1 MSNYQNLPELFFSKA
16 KENLNNQHLLKI
28 NNSTNEIDSWTWSNT
43 YSSVNKIYQ
52 FINSQN
58 LKKDERILLVSE
70 NRPEWMAA
78 DIAIMSNQL
87 IAVPN
92 YITYTSR
99 DFEHILNDSKPK
111 GLIVSN
117 KDLLETVLIASK
129 KINFELQFIICFDQ
143 FENTSIP
150 NLTFYDDLIED
161 PSVKPDKYHSIQRK
175 DPASIIYTS
184 GTQGLPKGVI
194 LSHGGILSNCEGAY
208 ELLQTLKSPDLTF
221 LTWLPLSHSYE
232 HVVQFVT
239 LMMEAKVFYNKSIE
253 TLLPTIKVAKPH
265 IMTAVPRFYNNLFAK
280 MQINLKNQSQFKQ
293 NLFNSA
299 ISLGTKKL
307 HQQKLSLKEKILDF
321 LLDKLVRK
329 KVKNNFGGRLEA
341 FVSGGGPLD
350 SRVGEALNALGL
362 KTLQGYGLTETSPV
376 VSCNPLHKVKVETVG
391 PIFPGVEVKLAE
403 DGEILVKGENLMLGY
418 WNNQEATNKTIING
432 WLHTGDIGEFDKE
445 GYLKIT
451 DRKKD
456 IIVNAGGDN
465 ISPTRVEAKLDIEPE
480 IAQSMLYGDFKNYL
494 VAVIVPDKDFAL
506 NWAKENGKEQKFESI
521 VKDDDFNKLMKEVVN
536 RVNKNLSVIEQV
548 RKFILIDHEFTIE
561 NSMMTVSMKVRRFA
575 VKDKYQEDLEKLY

>member
-1 MSNYQNLPELFFSKA
+1 MDKYQNLPELFFSKA
-16 KENLNNQHLLKI
+16 QENFKNQHLLKI
-28 NNSTNEIDSWTWSNT
+28 NSTTNEIESWNWSDT
-43 YSSVNKIYQ
+43 LRSVNKIYH

-58 LKKDERILLVSE
+58 LHKEERVLLVSE
-70 NRPEWMAA
+70 NRPEWMTA

-117 KDLLETVLIASK
+117 KNLLDTVLIASK
-129 KINFELQFIICFDQ
+129 KINFELQFIICFDR
-143 FENTSIP
+143 FDNSNIP
-150 NLTFYDDLIED
+150 NLSFYDDLIED
-161 PSVKPDKYHSIQRK
+161 TSIKPNKYLSIQRK

-184 GTQGLPKGVI
+184 GTQGLPKGVV

-208 ELLQTLKSPDLTF
+208 ELLQTLKGPDLTF

-253 TLLPTIKVAKPH
+253 TLLPTIKIAKPH

-280 MQINLKNQSQFKQ
+280 MQINLKTQSQFKQ
-293 NLFNSA
+293 NLFNQA
-299 ISLGTKKL
+299 ILLGTKKL
-307 HQQKLSLKEKILDF
+307 YQQKLSITEKIFDF
-321 LLDKLVRK
+321 LMDKLVRK
-329 KVKNNFGGRLEA
+329 KVLNNFGGRLKA

-418 WNNQEATNKTIING
+418 WNNQEATNKTIIDG
-432 WLHTGDIGEFDKE
+432 WLHTGDIGEFDEE

-456 IIVNAGGDN
+456 IIVSLGGDN
-465 ISPTRVEAKLDIEPE
+465 IAPSKLENLLTLSSDIEQACVFGE
-480 IAQSMLYGDFKNYL
+480 QKNYIAAIIIL
-494 VAVIVPDKDFAL
+494 SADSKAT
-506 NWAKENGKEQKFESI
+506 KEQIDLYIEKMNT
-521 VKDDDFNKLMKEVVN
+521 D
-536 RVNKNLSVIEQV
+536 LSQPEKIK
-548 RKFILIDHEFTIE
+548 RYHIIDEPFTIE
-561 NSMMTVSMKVRRFA
+561 NNLMTPTMKVRRHE
-575 VKDKYQEDLEKLY
+575 VEKKYSEVINGMF

>member
-1 MSNYQNLPELFFSKA
+1 MDKYQNLPELFFSKA
-16 KENLNNQHLLKI
+16 QENFKNQHLLKI
-28 NNSTNEIDSWTWSNT
+28 NNSTNEIESWTWSDT
-43 YSSVNKIYQ
+43 LRSVNKIYQ

-58 LKKDERILLVSE
+58 LHKEERVLLVSE
-70 NRPEWMAA
+70 NRPEWMTA

-117 KDLLETVLIASK
+117 KNLLDTVLIASK
-129 KINFELQFIICFDQ
+129 KINFELQFIICFDR
-143 FENTSIP
+143 FDNTNIP
-150 NLTFYDDLIED
+150 NLNFYDDLIED
-161 PSVKPDKYHSIQRK
+161 SSIEPDKYLFIQRK
-175 DPASIIYTS
+175 DPACIIYTS
-184 GTQGLPKGVI
+184 GTQGLPKGVV

-208 ELLQTLKSPDLTF
+208 ELLQTLKEPDLTF

-280 MQINLKNQSQFKQ
+280 MQINLKNQPQFKQ
-293 NLFNSA
+293 NLFNQA
-299 ISLGTKKL
+299 ILLGTKKL
-307 HQQKLSLKEKILDF
+307 HQQKLSITEKIFDF

-329 KVKNNFGGRLEA
+329 KVLNNFGGRLKA

-418 WNNQEATNKTIING
+418 WNNQEATNKTIIDG
-432 WLHTGDIGEFDKE
+432 WLHTGDIGEFDEE

-456 IIVNAGGDN
+456 IIVSLGGDN
-465 ISPTRVEAKLDIEPE
+465 IAPSKLENLLTLSSDIEQACVFGE
-480 IAQSMLYGDFKNYL
+480 QKNYIAAIIIL
-494 VAVIVPDKDFAL
+494 SADSKAT
-506 NWAKENGKEQKFESI
+506 KEQIDLYIEKMNT
-521 VKDDDFNKLMKEVVN
+521 D
-536 RVNKNLSVIEQV
+536 LSQPEKIK
-548 RKFILIDHEFTIE
+548 RYHIIDEPFTIE
-561 NSMMTVSMKVRRFA
+561 NNLMTPTMKVRRHE
-575 VKDKYQEDLEKLY
+575 VEKKYSEVINGMF

>member
-1 MSNYQNLPELFFSKA
+1 MDKYQNLPELFFSKA
-16 KENLNNQHLLKI
+16 KENFKNQHLLKI
-28 NNSTNEIDSWTWSNT
+28 NNTTNEIESWTWSDT
-43 YSSVNKIYQ
+43 LRSVNKIYQ

-58 LKKDERILLVSE
+58 LHKEERVLLVSE
-70 NRPEWMAA
+70 NRPEWMTA

-117 KDLLETVLIASK
+117 KNLLDTVLIASK
-129 KINFELQFIICFDQ
+129 KINFELQFIICFDR
-143 FENTSIP
+143 FDNSNIP
-150 NLTFYDDLIED
+150 NLSFYDDLIED
-161 PSVKPDKYHSIQRK
+161 TSIKPNKYLSIQRK

-184 GTQGLPKGVI
+184 GTQGLPKGVV

-208 ELLQTLKSPDLTF
+208 ELLQTLKGPDLTF

-253 TLLPTIKVAKPH
+253 TLLPTIKIAKPH

-280 MQINLKNQSQFKQ
+280 MQINLKTQSQFKQ
-293 NLFNSA
+293 NLFNQA
-299 ISLGTKKL
+299 ILLGTKKL
-307 HQQKLSLKEKILDF
+307 HQQKLSITEKIFDF
-321 LLDKLVRK
+321 LMDKLVRK
-329 KVKNNFGGRLEA
+329 KVLNNFGGRLKA

-418 WNNQEATNKTIING
+418 WNNQEATNKTIIDG
-432 WLHTGDIGEFDKE
+432 WLHTGDIGEFDEE

-456 IIVNAGGDN
+456 IIVSLGGDN
-465 ISPTRVEAKLDIEPE
+465 IAPSKLENLLTLSSDIEQACVFGE
-480 IAQSMLYGDFKNYL
+480 QKNYIAAIIIL
-494 VAVIVPDKDFAL
+494 SADSKAT
-506 NWAKENGKEQKFESI
+506 KEQIDLYIEKMNT
-521 VKDDDFNKLMKEVVN
+521 D
-536 RVNKNLSVIEQV
+536 LSQPEKIK
-548 RKFILIDHEFTIE
+548 RYHIIDEPFTIE
-561 NSMMTVSMKVRRFA
+561 NNLMTPTMKVRRHE
-575 VKDKYQEDLEKLY
+575 VEKKYSEVINGMF

>member
-1 MSNYQNLPELFFSKA
+1 MDKCQNLPELFFSKA
-16 KENLNNQHLLKI
+16 QENFKNQHLLKI
-28 NNSTNEIDSWTWSNT
+28 NSTTNEIESWTWSDT
-43 YSSVNKIYQ
+43 LRSVNKIYH

-58 LKKDERILLVSE
+58 LHKEERVLLVSE
-70 NRPEWMAA
+70 NRPEWMTA

-117 KDLLETVLIASK
+117 KNLLDTVLIASK
-129 KINFELQFIICFDQ
+129 KINFELQFIICFDR
-143 FENTSIP
+143 FDNSNIP
-150 NLTFYDDLIED
+150 NLSFYDDLIED
-161 PSVKPDKYHSIQRK
+161 TSIKPNKYLSIQRK

-184 GTQGLPKGVI
+184 GTQGLPKGVV

-208 ELLQTLKSPDLTF
+208 ELLQTLKGPDLTF

-253 TLLPTIKVAKPH
+253 TLLPTIKIAKPH

-280 MQINLKNQSQFKQ
+280 MQINLKTQSQFKQ
-293 NLFNSA
+293 NLFNQA
-299 ISLGTKKL
+299 ILLGTKKL
-307 HQQKLSLKEKILDF
+307 YQQKLSITEKIFDF
-321 LLDKLVRK
+321 LMDKLVRK
-329 KVKNNFGGRLEA
+329 KVLNNFGGRLKA

-418 WNNQEATNKTIING
+418 WNNQEATNKTIIDG
-432 WLHTGDIGEFDKE
+432 WLHTGDIGEFDEE

-456 IIVNAGGDN
+456 IIVSLGGDN
-465 ISPTRVEAKLDIEPE
+465 IAPSKLENLLTLSSDIEQACVFGE
-480 IAQSMLYGDFKNYL
+480 QKNYIAAIIIL
-494 VAVIVPDKDFAL
+494 SADSKAT
-506 NWAKENGKEQKFESI
+506 KEQIDLYIEKMNT
-521 VKDDDFNKLMKEVVN
+521 D
-536 RVNKNLSVIEQV
+536 LSQPEKIK
-548 RKFILIDHEFTIE
+548 RYHIIDEPFTIE
-561 NSMMTVSMKVRRFA
+561 NNLMTPTMKVRRHE
-575 VKDKYQEDLEKLY
+575 VEKKYSEVINGMF

>member
-1 MSNYQNLPELFFSKA
+1 MDKYQNLPQLFFSKA
-16 KENLNNQHLLKI
+16 QENFKNQHLLKI
-28 NNSTNEIDSWTWSNT
+28 NNTTNEIESWTWSDT
-43 YSSVNKIYQ
+43 LRSVNKIYQ
-52 FINSQN
+52 FINS
-58 LKKDERILLVSE
+58 KKLHKEERVLLVSE
-70 NRPEWMAA
+70 NRPEWMTA

-117 KDLLETVLIASK
+117 KNLLDTVLIASK
-129 KINFELQFIICFDQ
+129 KINFELQFIICFDR
-143 FENTSIP
+143 FDNTNIP
-150 NLTFYDDLIED
+150 NLNFYDDLIED
-161 PSVKPDKYHSIQRK
+161 SSIEPDKYLFIQRK
-175 DPASIIYTS
+175 DPACIIYTS
-184 GTQGLPKGVI
+184 GTQGLPKGVV

-208 ELLQTLKSPDLTF
+208 ELLQTLKGPDLTF

-265 IMTAVPRFYNNLFAK
+265 IMTAVPRFYNNLFSK
-280 MQINLKNQSQFKQ
+280 MQINLKNQPQFKQ
-293 NLFNSA
+293 NLFNQA
-299 ISLGTKKL
+299 ILLGTKKL
-307 HQQKLSLKEKILDF
+307 HQQKLSITEKIFDF

-329 KVKNNFGGRLEA
+329 KVLNNFGGRLKA

-418 WNNQEATNKTIING
+418 WNNPEATKKTIIDG
-432 WLHTGDIGEFDKE
+432 WLHTGDIGEIDEE

-456 IIVNAGGDN
+456 IIVSLGGDN
-465 ISPTRVEAKLDIEPE
+465 IAPSKLENLLTLSSDIEQACVFGE
-480 IAQSMLYGDFKNYL
+480 QKNYI
-494 VAVIVPDKDFAL
+494 AAL
-506 NWAKENGKEQKFESI
+506 IILSVDSKATKEQIDLYIEKMN
-521 VKDDDFNKLMKEVVN
+521 VD
-536 RVNKNLSVIEQV
+536 LSQPEKIK
-548 RKFILIDHEFTIE
+548 RYHIIDEPFTIE
-561 NSMMTVSMKVRRFA
+561 NNLMTPTMKVRRHE
-575 VKDKYQEDLEKLY
+575 VEKKYSEVINGMF

>member
-1 MSNYQNLPELFFSKA
+1 MDKYQNLPELFFSKA
-16 KENLNNQHLLKI
+16 QENFKNQHLLKI
-28 NNSTNEIDSWTWSNT
+28 NNTTNEIESWTWSDT
-43 YSSVNKIYQ
+43 LRSVNKIYQ

-58 LKKDERILLVSE
+58 LHKEERVLLVSE
-70 NRPEWMAA
+70 NRPEWMTA

-117 KDLLETVLIASK
+117 KNLLDTVLIASK
-129 KINFELQFIICFDQ
+129 KINFELQFIICFDR
-143 FENTSIP
+143 FDNSNIP
-150 NLTFYDDLIED
+150 NLSFYDDLIED
-161 PSVKPDKYHSIQRK
+161 TSIKPDKYLSIQRK

-184 GTQGLPKGVI
+184 GTQGLPKGVV

-208 ELLQTLKSPDLTF
+208 ELLQTLKGPDLTF

-253 TLLPTIKVAKPH
+253 TLLPTIKIAKPH

-280 MQINLKNQSQFKQ
+280 MQINLKTQSQFKQ
-293 NLFNSA
+293 NLFNQA
-299 ISLGTKKL
+299 ILLGTKKL
-307 HQQKLSLKEKILDF
+307 HQQKLSISEKIFDF
-321 LLDKLVRK
+321 LLNKLVRK
-329 KVKNNFGGRLEA
+329 KVLNNFGGRLKA

-418 WNNQEATNKTIING
+418 WNNQEATNKTIIDG
-432 WLHTGDIGEFDKE
+432 WLYTGDIGEFDEE

-456 IIVNAGGDN
+456 IIVSLGGDN
-465 ISPTRVEAKLDIEPE
+465 IAPSKLENLLTLSSDIEQACVFGE
-480 IAQSMLYGDFKNYL
+480 QKNYIAAIIIL
-494 VAVIVPDKDFAL
+494 SADSKAT
-506 NWAKENGKEQKFESI
+506 KEQIDLYIEKMNT
-521 VKDDDFNKLMKEVVN
+521 D
-536 RVNKNLSVIEQV
+536 LSQPEKIK
-548 RKFILIDHEFTIE
+548 RYHIIDEPFTIE
-561 NSMMTVSMKVRRFA
+561 NNLMTPTMKVRRHE
-575 VKDKYQEDLEKLY
+575 VEKKYSEVINGMF